1 MNLFIYQNT
10 TTNTTQ
16 TQQFNFL
23 VIINFYLNYVLF
35 QVVHDVSESKQC
47 QPEENNYRS
56 MQVLLENL
64 TESSVQGFSSKPPKS
79 SYNTTQEQ
87 KLERCWFLRQSA
99 KTMSTP
105 ALDRR
110 RR

>member
-1 MNLFIYQNT
+1 MDLYQLFHVNLQSAVNQDGQNVYKVSDKNIFLPKNEFIYLFTKKT

-16 TQQFNFL
+16 TKQFNFL

-56 MQVLLENL
+56 TRVLLENL
-64 TESSVQGFSSKPPKS
+64 TESSVQV
-79 SYNTTQEQ
+79 
-87 KLERCWFLRQSA
+87 LW
-99 KTMSTP
+99 
-105 ALDRR
+105 
-110 RR
+110 